1 VSELDRKK
9 ISPLGRYTHHEEV
22 EERLMFLRFLAM
34 SSLEYQISKK
44 ELDVIYQLL
53 AIESLVRSDQEEFL
67 TWCKNSCEK
76 STPTCQILD
85 LNEVGEF
92 FSEKM
97 NNGSLDVRNL
107 LEVGFDFLQQYFISV
122 NEKAQK
128 LIKSQQPVA

>member
-1 VSELDRKK
+1 
-9 ISPLGRYTHHEEV
+9 
-22 EERLMFLRFLAM
+22 M